1 MVNTIIE
8 NMKRICSLFFSVKR
22 NKAATSVT
30 VIGGA
35 DGPTSV
41 FLAGKIPDRSV
52 TVAVAAGIILVLL
65 IIFFIWRRRH
75 KSKES

>member
-1 MVNTIIE
+1 MLNTIIE
-8 NMKRICSLFFSVKR
+8 NMKRICSLFFSLKR

-52 TVAVAAGIILVLL
+52 IGAVAAGIILILL
-65 IIFFIWRRRH
+65 VALFIWYRTH
-75 KSKES
+75 KNKES

>member
-1 MVNTIIE
+1 MLNTIIE

>member
-1 MVNTIIE
+1 MLNTIIE
-8 NMKRICSLFFSVKR
+8 NMKRIWSLFFSVKR

-65 IIFFIWRRRH
+65 IIFFIWHRRH